1 MKLTIR
7 FDIGYGYATIT
18 TTLATLVAWERK
30 FKMKTSDLADN
41 FGMEDMAFM
50 AWHTAKTQTEHGQ
63 SIPVEFDSFVN
74 KLVDI
79 QIVNSEQGKVIPTDL
94 SDTH

>member
-7 FDIGYGYATIT
+7 FDIGEGPAVIT
-18 TTLATLVAWERK
+18 TTLATLVAWERR

-50 AWHTAKTQTEHGQ
+50 AWHTAKVQTDHGQ
-63 SIPVEFDSFVN
+63 AIPVEFDSFVN
-74 KLVDI
+74 RLVDI
-79 QIVNSEQGKVIPTDL
+79 EIVTNEKGKVIPAGV

>member
-7 FDIGYGYATIT
+7 FDIGYGPATIT

-30 FKMKTSDLADN
+30 FKMKTGDLAEN

-50 AWHTAKTQTEHGQ
+50 AWHSAKVQTEHGQ

-74 KLVDI
+74 KLVEI
-79 QIVNSEQGKVIPTDL
+79 EIVSTASTNPTKADH
-94 SDTH
+94 TATP

>member
-50 AWHTAKTQTEHGQ
+50 AWHSAKSQTEHGQ
-63 SIPVEFDSFVN
+63 SIPVEFESFIN
-74 KLVDI
+74 KLVNI
-79 QIVNSEQGKVIPTDL
+79 EIVNSDQGKVTPTEV

>member
-50 AWHTAKTQTEHGQ
+50 AWHTAKTQTDHGQ

>member
-50 AWHTAKTQTEHGQ
+50 AWHSAKSQTEHGQ
-63 SIPVEFDSFVN
+63 SIPVEFESFIN
-74 KLVDI
+74 KLVNI
-79 QIVNSEQGKVIPTDL
+79 EIVNSDQGKVTQTEV

>member
-50 AWHTAKTQTEHGQ
+50 AWHSAKTQTEHGQ

-79 QIVNSEQGKVIPTDL
+79 EIVNSAEGKVIPSAV

>member
-50 AWHTAKTQTEHGQ
+50 AWHSAKSQTEHGQ
-63 SIPVEFDSFVN
+63 SIPVEFESFIN
-74 KLVDI
+74 KLVNI
-79 QIVNSEQGKVIPTDL
+79 EIVNSDQGKVIQTEV

>member
-50 AWHTAKTQTEHGQ
+50 AWHSAKSQTEHGQ
-63 SIPVEFDSFVN
+63 SIPVEFESFIN
-74 KLVDI
+74 KLVNI
-79 QIVNSEQGKVIPTDL
+79 EIVNSDQGKVTPTEV
-94 SDTH
+94 SDTP

>member
-7 FDIGYGYATIT
+7 FDIGYGPATIT
-18 TTLATLVAWERK
+18 TTLSTLVAWERK
-30 FKMKTSDLADN
+30 FKMKTGDLAEN

-50 AWHTAKTQTEHGQ
+50 AWHSAKVQTEHGQ

-74 KLVDI
+74 KLVEI
-79 QIVNSEQGKVIPTDL
+79 EIVSTASSNPTKADH
-94 SDTH
+94 TATP